1 MMPGCR
7 ARRKQ
12 EPVGLAEFPRNCVGV
27 TERSGIATANVWT
40 HPIRSDTMPATVRW
54 IDSAERSGMETTLHR
69 QLKAL
74 YSTCEE
80 SQEVAVD
87 GYRIDAVT
95 AGTLVEIQYGSLG
108 AIRDKIRTLLTRHQ
122 VLVVKPLAA
131 RKYLITRKGK
141 GKARGKTSSRYSP
154 SKAGFHHLFDDLVHF
169 TNVFPHPN
177 LTLEVVL
184 TEQEEHR
191 IPIVK
196 RRMRSKGYRVED
208 RLLRHVQGRLQLR
221 THADLV
227 ALVPEGLPL
236 EFSTTELAVAAD
248 IPRWLAQKMAY
259 CLRTTGTAEVVGKK
273 GNSLL
278 YRICKR
284 AA

>member
-1 MMPGCR
+1 
-7 ARRKQ
+7 
-12 EPVGLAEFPRNCVGV
+12 
-27 TERSGIATANVWT
+27 
-40 HPIRSDTMPATVRW
+40 
-54 IDSAERSGMETTLHR
+54 METTLHR

-74 YSTCEE
+74 YSTGES
-80 SQEVAVD
+80 SQEVAID
-87 GYRIDAVT
+87 GYRIDAI
-95 AGTLVEIQYGSLG
+95 AKNTLVEIQYGSLG
-108 AIRDKIRTLLTRHQ
+108 AIRDKIRSLVQRHQ

-141 GKARGKTSSRYSP
+141 GRKAATSRYSP
-154 SKAGFHHLFDDLVHF
+154 NKAGFHHLFEDLVHF
-169 TNVFPHPN
+169 TTVFPHPN

-191 IPIVK
+191 IPILK
-196 RRMRSKGYRVED
+196 RRMRSKGYKVED

-221 THADLV
+221 THADLI
-227 ALVPEGLPL
+227 ALIPEGLPD
-236 EFSTTELAVAAD
+236 EFSTTQLATGAD

-259 CLRTTGTAEVVGKK
+259 CLRTTGTAEVVGKT

-278 YRICKR
+278 YRVCRR